1 MRRHT
6 RCALVSGVQ
15 TCALPI
21 FLVHQSVY
29 GKFVDGFTAFAK
41 SLKVGDGLDKDT
53 RMGPL
58 ANDRRVQ
65 AMEMF
70 VADAVSKG
78 AKIETGGKR
87 IGNKGNFFEPT
98 VLTGINTDMRIM
110 RSEEHTSELQSLM
123 RNSNP
128 FFGLNKQNTN
138 HPTHTTRTY

>member
-78 AKIETGGKR
+78 AKLETGGTR

-98 VLTGINTDMRIM
+98 VQIGRASC
-110 RSEEHTSELQSLM
+110 RERAGQY
-123 RNSNP
+123 
-128 FFGLNKQNTN
+128 G
-138 HPTHTTRTY
+138 